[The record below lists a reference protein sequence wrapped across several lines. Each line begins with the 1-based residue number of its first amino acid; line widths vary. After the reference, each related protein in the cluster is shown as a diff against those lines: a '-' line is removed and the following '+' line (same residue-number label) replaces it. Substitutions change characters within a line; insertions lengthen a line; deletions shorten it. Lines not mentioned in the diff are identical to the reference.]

1 MENEKPKTKSKK
13 VLIGELLEL
22 KKDNKEWLDTFS
34 YNQLMRGWNI
44 AQLVYE
50 IKREGKENG

>member
-50 IKREGKENG
+50 INREGKDNG

>member
-50 IKREGKENG
+50 INREGKQNG

>member
-22 KKDNKEWLDTFS
+22 KKDNKEWLETFS

-50 IKREGKENG
+50 INREGKQNG

>member
-22 KKDNKEWLDTFS
+22 KKDNQEWLDTFS

-50 IKREGKENG
+50 INREGKQNG

>member
-50 IKREGKENG
+50 INREGKENG

>member
-22 KKDNKEWLDTFS
+22 KKDNQEWLDTFS

-50 IKREGKENG
+50 INREGKENG